1 MGGPG
6 ETPVRI
12 AMAMSMRLG
21 KVPQGVV
28 PLSVILLAVIGV
40 GIYQYREAV
49 PADVGCQYR
58 VVTLNGAPY
67 EAIDDDGEL
76 IGVFDRKPDGAVWL
90 RGIDTSVEDA
100 SECLKKKGFT
110 TSLLD
115 FISPR

>member
-28 PLSVILLAVIGV
+28 PLSVILLAVIGT

-76 IGVFDRKPDGAVWL
+76 I
-90 RGIDTSVEDA
+90 A
-100 SECLKKKGFT
+100 SECLKEKGFT
-110 TSLLD
+110 TSLME

>member
-1 MGGPG
+1 
-6 ETPVRI
+6 
-12 AMAMSMRLG
+12 MAMSMPLG

-28 PLSVILLAVIGV
+28 PLSVILRAVIGT
-40 GIYQYREAV
+40 GNQYREAV

-90 RGIDTSVEDA
+90 RDIDTSVEDA

-110 TSLLD
+110 TSLME